1 MNHDAL
7 SLAVTAAAGAGIM
20 SIPRPSWRSALQY
33 AAGVAENTH
42 AINDTPQAQLGF
54 TKDIDYYE
62 AGDNGG
68 EQSAVLRTLGNQLV
82 PAHLVFAAFGAGYA
96 ARGHASLARRILAAV
111 AEAALHP
118 ARAVRGRRR
127 QDAIRTASD
136 DEDDE
141 DQDFVALLSE
151 LDAGG
156 PAARKAAAKRLGIT
170 EADLCQRAKA
180 RKPPRQK
187 SDKQPK

>member
-7 SLAVTAAAGAGIM
+7 SLAVAAAGGAGII
-20 SIPRPSWRSALQY
+20 SLPRPSWRSALQY
-33 AAGVAENTH
+33 VAGVAESTH
-42 AINDTPQAQLGF
+42 AINDTPQARLVF
-54 TKDIDYYE
+54 TEDSDYYE
-62 AGDNGG
+62 ADGSG

-141 DQDFVALLSE
+141 DQDFAALISE